1 VITSRPVL
9 VVDDDDSVRRSL
21 QRLFLSAG
29 FEVRTY
35 ASGPDLLEAQSAG
48 EGGCLVLDLEMPLMT
63 GLELQREL
71 VRRGIELPI
80 VFLSGHG
87 TVSATVEAMKDGA
100 IDFLEKPA
108 SPDDL
113 VETVARALAR
123 GEQDRE
129 ARERLAETVRRLAT
143 LTPREHQVY
152 ELVVAGRLNK
162 QIARS
167 LGASEKTIKVHR
179 GRVMTKMAAESL
191 AHLVKM
197 SEQLAR
203 DG

>member
-1 VITSRPVL
+1 
-9 VVDDDDSVRRSL
+9 
-21 QRLFLSAG
+21 
-29 FEVRTY
+29 
-35 ASGPDLLEAQSAG
+35 
-48 EGGCLVLDLEMPLMT
+48 
-63 GLELQREL
+63 
-71 VRRGIELPI
+71 
-80 VFLSGHG
+80 
-87 TVSATVEAMKDGA
+87 
-100 IDFLEKPA
+100 
-108 SPDDL
+108 
-113 VETVARALAR
+113 
-123 GEQDRE
+123 
-129 ARERLAETVRRLAT
+129 
-143 LTPREHQVY
+143 VY